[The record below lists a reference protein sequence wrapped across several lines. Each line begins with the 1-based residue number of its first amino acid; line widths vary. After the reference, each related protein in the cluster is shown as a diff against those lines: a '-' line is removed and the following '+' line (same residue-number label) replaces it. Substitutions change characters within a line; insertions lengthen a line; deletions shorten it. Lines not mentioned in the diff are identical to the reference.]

1 MDQRATAGGHRMNGD
16 HGRQQGKAGQLGP
29 LAPLGDEHFARA
41 AGGDV
46 KDIGGRAAHV
56 KAHQRLSAQAGGG
69 RHPQGPHQPPGGPG
83 KNRVLGQQ
91 LGGINQTAVGLHHPQ
106 GT

>member
-46 KDIGGRAAHV
+46 KDIGGGAAHI
-56 KAHQRLSAQAGGG
+56 KAHQRLAAQSSGA
-69 RHPQGPHQPPGGPG
+69 RRPQGPHQPTSGP
-83 KNRVLGQQ
+83 
-91 LGGINQTAVGLHHPQ
+91 
-106 GT
+106 